1 LTASPDCGIVK
12 LYEGKQMSK
21 KKLISALIL
30 LLLSFYCI
38 QVDRVEGSQK
48 IAIEVQSHIAE
59 GPLSYKFIYAL
70 KEEIR
75 KSKAYRLTMNELP
88 RIILRV
94 ATIENGENLIFYT
107 ITIVSYTK
115 INDSWFPLFV
125 NNFVGLNEQP
135 TLVISKIDIA
145 IDRYVR
151 DLMKTNH
158 LPK

>member
-1 LTASPDCGIVK
+1 
-12 LYEGKQMSK
+12 MSK